1 MKKKLLS
8 VLMAAVMVA
17 GVGGVGAAQVKADD
31 EKILGA
37 GIYSASDNFN
47 SYIGKAITNACESL
61 KQTSKMDRMTSPHRT
76 IRLIQC
82 WLKALL
88 QLQFL
93 YVM

>member
-37 GIYSASDNFN
+37 GSYSASDNFN
-47 SYIGKAITNACESL
+47 SYI
-61 KQTSKMDRMTSPHRT
+61 
-76 IRLIQC
+76 
-82 WLKALL
+82 
-88 QLQFL
+88 
-93 YVM
+93 

>member
-37 GIYSASDNFN
+37 VILACPSLRATLAIDTPANNNNEAWVCLSPCMEISD
-47 SYIGKAITNACESL
+47 I
-61 KQTSKMDRMTSPHRT
+61 PH
-76 IRLIQC
+76 
-82 WLKALL
+82 LL
-88 QLQFL
+88 QCLVSTSFTVEL
-93 YVM
+93 

>member
-47 SYIGKAITNACESL
+47 SYIGKAITNACDGIF
-61 KQTSKMDRMTSPHRT
+61 KTTSKMDRMTSPHRT

-82 WLKALL
+82 WLKELL
-88 QLQFL
+88 
-93 YVM
+93 

>member
-31 EKILGA
+31 ERFLVQVFIQLLITSTLILEKRLQMHA
-37 GIYSASDNFN
+37 M
-47 SYIGKAITNACESL
+47 ESL

-82 WLKALL
+82 WLKELL
-88 QLQFL
+88 
-93 YVM
+93 

>member
-37 GIYSASDNFN
+37 GIL
-47 SYIGKAITNACESL
+47 ITSTLILEKRLQMHAMESL

-88 QLQFL
+88 
-93 YVM
+93 

>member
-47 SYIGKAITNACESL
+47 SYIGKAITNACDGIFKTNIE
-61 KQTSKMDRMTSPHRT
+61 DGPHRT

>member
-37 GIYSASDNFN
+37 GIYLTSTLILEKRLQMHAM
-47 SYIGKAITNACESL
+47 ESL

-82 WLKALL
+82 WLKELL
-88 QLQFL
+88 
-93 YVM
+93 